1 MTKILN
7 TQYEKFRKEQLGRF
21 KKYYR
26 EGTYQSRKEL
36 KKALY
41 LNKNLSERQ
50 KDELWKQITKKGN

>member
-1 MTKILN
+1 MKIRN
-7 TQYEKFRKEQLGRF
+7 KQYDDFVKEQLGRF

-26 EGTYQSRKEL
+26 EGTYKSRQEL

-50 KDELWKQITKKGN
+50 KDELWKQIVKK